1 MAEEKSLHR
10 MPVADSGCSRWLS
23 IAEIGLPQSICF
35 AGRGGMATN
44 LNEQS
49 EFIFVSPFRRGA
61 LESPQGRDLFQ
72 ACLWQHHRT
81 FGAITSA
88 KPTLLLAQRAT
99 TKSKTN
105 KIIINNLILKTNRMK
120 KVFATLTVLAML
132 TIGSVAV
139 MAQEPA
145 VADSVASEQVTETP
159 AADAEE
165 VGGIEALHKTLKVKF
180 IEGGAGFM
188 AATLIC
194 LVFGLALCIE
204 RIIYLSLSKTNTKAL
219 LAKVEEALKNGGI
232 EAALEVCRNT
242 RGPVASIFYQGL
254 SRYSEGIEV
263 VEKTV
268 SSYGGVQLGLLEK
281 NLSWISLFISIAPSL
296 GFLGTIIGMIQAFD
310 KIQQVGDISATVVA
324 GGIKVAL
331 LTTLLGLIIA
341 IILQVFYNYI
351 LSLIEGLVNEMEDS
365 SISLL
370 DLVVEYDAAQKK

>member
-1 MAEEKSLHR
+1 
-10 MPVADSGCSRWLS
+10 
-23 IAEIGLPQSICF
+23 
-35 AGRGGMATN
+35 
-44 LNEQS
+44 
-49 EFIFVSPFRRGA
+49 
-61 LESPQGRDLFQ
+61 
-72 ACLWQHHRT
+72 
-81 FGAITSA
+81 
-88 KPTLLLAQRAT
+88 
-99 TKSKTN
+99 
-105 KIIINNLILKTNRMK
+105 MK
-120 KVFATLTVLAML
+120 KIFATLTVLAMFSF
-132 TIGSVAV
+132 GSVAV
-139 MAQEPA
+139 MAQ
-145 VADSVASEQVTETP
+145 D
-159 AADAEE
+159 AAEAAPVAEE
-165 VGGIEALHKTLKVKF
+165 VTVDSAAVEAPVVAEEVVEVEEAGGLEALHKTLKTKF

-188 AATLIC
+188 AATLLC

-219 LAKVEEALKNGGI
+219 LAEVEKALKNGGI

-254 SRYSEGIEV
+254 SRYSEGVDV

-268 SSYGGVQLGLLEK
+268 ASYGGVQLGLLEK

>member
-1 MAEEKSLHR
+1 
-10 MPVADSGCSRWLS
+10 
-23 IAEIGLPQSICF
+23 
-35 AGRGGMATN
+35 
-44 LNEQS
+44 
-49 EFIFVSPFRRGA
+49 
-61 LESPQGRDLFQ
+61 
-72 ACLWQHHRT
+72 
-81 FGAITSA
+81 
-88 KPTLLLAQRAT
+88 
-99 TKSKTN
+99 
-105 KIIINNLILKTNRMK
+105 MK
-120 KVFATLTVLAML
+120 KIFATLTVLAMFSF
-132 TIGSVAV
+132 GSVAV
-139 MAQEPA
+139 MAQ
-145 VADSVASEQVTETP
+145 D
-159 AADAEE
+159 AAEAAPVAEE
-165 VGGIEALHKTLKVKF
+165 VTVDSAAVEAPVAPVVEAEEVVEAESGIVALHKTLKTKF

-219 LAKVEEALKNGGI
+219 LAEVEAALKNGGI

-254 SRYSEGIEV
+254 SRYSEGVDV

-268 SSYGGVQLGLLEK
+268 ASYGGVQLGLLEK

>member
-1 MAEEKSLHR
+1 
-10 MPVADSGCSRWLS
+10 
-23 IAEIGLPQSICF
+23 
-35 AGRGGMATN
+35 
-44 LNEQS
+44 
-49 EFIFVSPFRRGA
+49 
-61 LESPQGRDLFQ
+61 
-72 ACLWQHHRT
+72 
-81 FGAITSA
+81 
-88 KPTLLLAQRAT
+88 
-99 TKSKTN
+99 
-105 KIIINNLILKTNRMK
+105 MK

-132 TIGSVAV
+132 TFGSAAV
-139 MAQEPA
+139 MAQN
-145 VADSVASEQVTETP
+145 D
-159 AADAEE
+159 AAAPAEE
-165 VGGIEALHKTLKVKF
+165 AAIENVDENAAPAEANVEEKAEAEQEESGVVALHKTLKTKF

-188 AATLIC
+188 ALTLIT
-194 LVFGLALCIE
+194 LIFGLALCIE

-219 LAKVEEALKNGGI
+219 LADIEAALKKGGI

-242 RGPVASIFYQGL
+242 RGPVAAIFYQGL
-254 SRYSEGIEV
+254 SRYDEGIEV

-296 GFLGTIIGMIQAFD
+296 GFLGTIIGMIAAFD

-341 IILQVFYNYI
+341 IVLQLFYNYI

-370 DLVVEYDAAQKK
+370 DIVVEYDAAQKK

>member
-1 MAEEKSLHR
+1 
-10 MPVADSGCSRWLS
+10 
-23 IAEIGLPQSICF
+23 
-35 AGRGGMATN
+35 
-44 LNEQS
+44 
-49 EFIFVSPFRRGA
+49 
-61 LESPQGRDLFQ
+61 
-72 ACLWQHHRT
+72 
-81 FGAITSA
+81 
-88 KPTLLLAQRAT
+88 
-99 TKSKTN
+99 
-105 KIIINNLILKTNRMK
+105 MK
-120 KVFATLTVLAML
+120 KIFATLTVLAMFSF
-132 TIGSVAV
+132 GSVAV
-139 MAQEPA
+139 MAQE
-145 VADSVASEQVTETP
+145 
-159 AADAEE
+159 AAEAAPVAEE
-165 VGGIEALHKTLKVKF
+165 VTVDSAAVEAPVVEAEEVVEEAEGGVVALHKTLKTKF

-219 LAKVEEALKNGGI
+219 LAEVEKALKNGGI

-254 SRYSEGIEV
+254 SRYSEGVDV

-268 SSYGGVQLGLLEK
+268 ASYGGVQLGLLEK

>member
-1 MAEEKSLHR
+1 
-10 MPVADSGCSRWLS
+10 
-23 IAEIGLPQSICF
+23 
-35 AGRGGMATN
+35 
-44 LNEQS
+44 
-49 EFIFVSPFRRGA
+49 
-61 LESPQGRDLFQ
+61 
-72 ACLWQHHRT
+72 
-81 FGAITSA
+81 
-88 KPTLLLAQRAT
+88 
-99 TKSKTN
+99 
-105 KIIINNLILKTNRMK
+105 MK

-132 TIGSVAV
+132 TFGSAAV
-139 MAQEPA
+139 MAQNDAAAPA
-145 VADSVASEQVTETP
+145 EEAAIENVDENAAP
-159 AADAEE
+159 ADANVEE
-165 VGGIEALHKTLKVKF
+165 KAEAEQEESGVVALHKTLKTKF

-188 AATLIC
+188 ALTLIT
-194 LVFGLALCIE
+194 LIFGLALCIE

-219 LAKVEEALKNGGI
+219 LADIEAALKKGGI

-242 RGPVASIFYQGL
+242 RGPVAAIFYQGL
-254 SRYSEGIEV
+254 SRYDEGIEV

-296 GFLGTIIGMIQAFD
+296 GFLGTIIGMIAAFD

-341 IILQVFYNYI
+341 IVLQLFYNYI

-370 DLVVEYDAAQKK
+370 DIVVEYDAAQKK

>member
-1 MAEEKSLHR
+1 
-10 MPVADSGCSRWLS
+10 
-23 IAEIGLPQSICF
+23 
-35 AGRGGMATN
+35 
-44 LNEQS
+44 
-49 EFIFVSPFRRGA
+49 
-61 LESPQGRDLFQ
+61 
-72 ACLWQHHRT
+72 
-81 FGAITSA
+81 
-88 KPTLLLAQRAT
+88 
-99 TKSKTN
+99 
-105 KIIINNLILKTNRMK
+105 MK
-120 KVFATLTVLAML
+120 KIFATLTVLAMFSF
-132 TIGSVAV
+132 GSVAV
-139 MAQEPA
+139 MAQ
-145 VADSVASEQVTETP
+145 D
-159 AADAEE
+159 AAEAAAPVAEE
-165 VGGIEALHKTLKVKF
+165 VTVDSAAVEAPVVAEEVVEVEEVEEADGGIVALHKTLKTKF

-219 LAKVEEALKNGGI
+219 LAEVEAALKNGGI

-254 SRYSEGIEV
+254 SRYSEGVDV

-268 SSYGGVQLGLLEK
+268 ASYGGVQLGLLEK

>member
-1 MAEEKSLHR
+1 
-10 MPVADSGCSRWLS
+10 
-23 IAEIGLPQSICF
+23 
-35 AGRGGMATN
+35 
-44 LNEQS
+44 
-49 EFIFVSPFRRGA
+49 
-61 LESPQGRDLFQ
+61 
-72 ACLWQHHRT
+72 
-81 FGAITSA
+81 
-88 KPTLLLAQRAT
+88 
-99 TKSKTN
+99 
-105 KIIINNLILKTNRMK
+105 MK

-132 TIGSVAV
+132 TFGSAVV
-139 MAQEPA
+139 MAQDAEA
-145 VADSVASEQVTETP
+145 AAP
-159 AADAEE
+159 AATEQITDEATATEVVETEAAEE
-165 VGGIEALHKTLKVKF
+165 TESGLVALHKTLKTKF

-188 AATLIC
+188 AATLLC

-219 LAKVEEALKNGGI
+219 LNNVEEALKKGGI
-232 EAALEVCRNT
+232 QAALDVCRNT

-254 SRYSEGIEV
+254 SRYDEGVDV

-268 SSYGGVQLGLLEK
+268 ASYGGVQMGLLEK

-296 GFLGTIIGMIQAFD
+296 GFLGTIIGMIEAFD

-341 IILQVFYNYI
+341 IVLQLFYNYI

-370 DLVVEYDAAQKK
+370 DIIVRYAEQEKK

>member
-1 MAEEKSLHR
+1 
-10 MPVADSGCSRWLS
+10 
-23 IAEIGLPQSICF
+23 
-35 AGRGGMATN
+35 
-44 LNEQS
+44 
-49 EFIFVSPFRRGA
+49 
-61 LESPQGRDLFQ
+61 
-72 ACLWQHHRT
+72 
-81 FGAITSA
+81 
-88 KPTLLLAQRAT
+88 
-99 TKSKTN
+99 
-105 KIIINNLILKTNRMK
+105 MK

-132 TIGSVAV
+132 TFGSVAV
-139 MAQEPA
+139 MAQEEAQAAPEA
-145 VADSVASEQVTETP
+145 TEQVQEQAVEAEAP
-159 AADAEE
+159 AAVEAVEEAAPAEE
-165 VGGIEALHKTLKVKF
+165 DGGLVALHKTLKTKF

-188 AATLIC
+188 AATLLC

-219 LAKVEEALKNGGI
+219 LADIEKALNEKGL

-254 SRYSEGIEV
+254 SRYNEGIDV

-268 SSYGGVQLGLLEK
+268 ASYGGVQLGLLEK

-296 GFLGTIIGMIQAFD
+296 GFLGTIIGMIEAFD

-341 IILQVFYNYI
+341 IILQLFYNYI
-351 LSLIEGLVNEMEDS
+351 LSVIEGLVNEMEDS

-370 DLVVEYDAAQKK
+370 DIVVEYDKKNNKK

>member
-1 MAEEKSLHR
+1 
-10 MPVADSGCSRWLS
+10 
-23 IAEIGLPQSICF
+23 
-35 AGRGGMATN
+35 
-44 LNEQS
+44 
-49 EFIFVSPFRRGA
+49 
-61 LESPQGRDLFQ
+61 
-72 ACLWQHHRT
+72 
-81 FGAITSA
+81 
-88 KPTLLLAQRAT
+88 
-99 TKSKTN
+99 
-105 KIIINNLILKTNRMK
+105 MK
-120 KVFATLTVLAML
+120 KVFATMMVLAML
-132 TIGSVAV
+132 SVGSVAV
-139 MAQEPA
+139 MAQEEAAAAPEA
-145 VADSVASEQVTETP
+145 TEQVAETVADEAV
-159 AADAEE
+159 AEE
-165 VGGIEALHKTLKVKF
+165 VAEPAETVAEEVTAEEGGLKALHKTLKTKF

-204 RIIYLSLSKTNTKAL
+204 RIIYLSLSKTNTKEL
-219 LAKVEEALKNGGI
+219 LKNVEAALKNGGI
-232 EAALEVCRNT
+232 QAALEVCRNT

-254 SRYSEGIEV
+254 SRYEEGVEV

-268 SSYGGVQLGLLEK
+268 ASYGGVQLGLLEK

>member
-1 MAEEKSLHR
+1 
-10 MPVADSGCSRWLS
+10 
-23 IAEIGLPQSICF
+23 
-35 AGRGGMATN
+35 
-44 LNEQS
+44 
-49 EFIFVSPFRRGA
+49 
-61 LESPQGRDLFQ
+61 
-72 ACLWQHHRT
+72 
-81 FGAITSA
+81 
-88 KPTLLLAQRAT
+88 
-99 TKSKTN
+99 
-105 KIIINNLILKTNRMK
+105 MK
-120 KVFATLTVLAML
+120 KIFATLTVLAMFSF
-132 TIGSVAV
+132 GSVAV
-139 MAQEPA
+139 MAQE
-145 VADSVASEQVTETP
+145 
-159 AADAEE
+159 AAEAAPVAEE
-165 VGGIEALHKTLKVKF
+165 VTEAPAAEEAPAVVAEEVVEAEEGGIVALHKTLKTKF

-219 LAKVEEALKNGGI
+219 LAEVEAALKKGGI

-254 SRYSEGIEV
+254 SRYNEGVDV

-268 SSYGGVQLGLLEK
+268 ASYGGVQLGLLEK

-296 GFLGTIIGMIQAFD
+296 GFVGTIIGMIQAFD

>member
-1 MAEEKSLHR
+1 
-10 MPVADSGCSRWLS
+10 
-23 IAEIGLPQSICF
+23 
-35 AGRGGMATN
+35 
-44 LNEQS
+44 
-49 EFIFVSPFRRGA
+49 
-61 LESPQGRDLFQ
+61 
-72 ACLWQHHRT
+72 
-81 FGAITSA
+81 
-88 KPTLLLAQRAT
+88 
-99 TKSKTN
+99 
-105 KIIINNLILKTNRMK
+105 MK
-120 KVFATLTVLAML
+120 KIFATLTVLAMFSF
-132 TIGSVAV
+132 GSVAV
-139 MAQEPA
+139 MAQE
-145 VADSVASEQVTETP
+145 
-159 AADAEE
+159 AAEAAPVAEE
-165 VGGIEALHKTLKVKF
+165 VTVDSAAVEAPVVEAEEVVEEAEGGIVALHKTLKTKF

-219 LAKVEEALKNGGI
+219 LAEVEAALKNGGI

-254 SRYSEGIEV
+254 SRYNEGVDV

-268 SSYGGVQLGLLEK
+268 ASYGGVQLGLLEK

-296 GFLGTIIGMIQAFD
+296 GFLGTILGLIQAFD

>member
-1 MAEEKSLHR
+1 
-10 MPVADSGCSRWLS
+10 
-23 IAEIGLPQSICF
+23 
-35 AGRGGMATN
+35 
-44 LNEQS
+44 
-49 EFIFVSPFRRGA
+49 
-61 LESPQGRDLFQ
+61 
-72 ACLWQHHRT
+72 
-81 FGAITSA
+81 
-88 KPTLLLAQRAT
+88 
-99 TKSKTN
+99 
-105 KIIINNLILKTNRMK
+105 MK
-120 KVFATLTVLAML
+120 KIFATLTVLAMFSF
-132 TIGSVAV
+132 GSVAV
-139 MAQEPA
+139 MAQ
-145 VADSVASEQVTETP
+145 D
-159 AADAEE
+159 AAEAAPVAEE
-165 VGGIEALHKTLKVKF
+165 VTVDSAAVEAPVVEAEEVVEEAEGGIVALHKTLKTKF

-188 AATLIC
+188 AATLLC

-219 LAKVEEALKNGGI
+219 LAEVEAALKKGGI

-254 SRYSEGIEV
+254 SRYNEGVDV

-268 SSYGGVQLGLLEK
+268 ASYGGVQLGLLEK

>member
-1 MAEEKSLHR
+1 
-10 MPVADSGCSRWLS
+10 
-23 IAEIGLPQSICF
+23 
-35 AGRGGMATN
+35 
-44 LNEQS
+44 
-49 EFIFVSPFRRGA
+49 
-61 LESPQGRDLFQ
+61 
-72 ACLWQHHRT
+72 
-81 FGAITSA
+81 
-88 KPTLLLAQRAT
+88 
-99 TKSKTN
+99 
-105 KIIINNLILKTNRMK
+105 MK

-132 TIGSVAV
+132 TIGSAAV
-139 MAQEPA
+139 FAQEAAVEEAAAVENVVATDTTA
-145 VADSVASEQVTETP
+145 VAEEMTE
-159 AADAEE
+159 AAPAEE
-165 VGGIEALHKTLKVKF
+165 SGLVALHQTLKTKF

-188 AATLIC
+188 ALTLIC
-194 LVFGLALCIE
+194 LVIGLAFCIE

-219 LAKVEEALKNGGI
+219 LAKVEEALKNGGV

-254 SRYSEGIEV
+254 SRYDEGVEV

-281 NLSWISLFISIAPSL
+281 NLSWISLFIAIAPSL

-351 LSLIEGLVNEMEDS
+351 LSLVEGLVNEMEDA